1 MFQGI
6 PFLFLFSILRKGKYS
21 EKKNSC
27 RHSKHPESGIAMK
40 YLLIRMF
47 LILSIACLNCKKE
60 NSLRIENERESG
72 STISLRNFTRDAFNE
87 KGDLIWKL
95 KAQEA
100 FVYVNDNKSIFYG
113 SDFDQY
119 EKGIVKSKLTGD
131 RAEIDQKAKTLVV
144 NGNIDL
150 ITEDSRH
157 LKAEELTYNLESE
170 TLNTDKPVTII
181 MKGTT
186 IHGIGMEADKGLNKV
201 KILKPAGVSSDNPL
215 EKKEKK
221 PND

>member
-1 MFQGI
+1 M
-6 PFLFLFSILRKGKYS
+6 
-21 EKKNSC
+21 NT
-27 RHSKHPESGIAMK
+27 K
-40 YLLIRMF
+40 YLIF
-47 LILSIACLNCKKE
+47 LLFIFVVYDCKKE

-95 KAQEA
+95 KAKEA
-100 FVYVNDNKSIFYG
+100 FVFVNDNKSIFYG
-113 SDFDQY
+113 LDFDQY
-119 EKGIVKSKLTGD
+119 EKGKVKSKLTGD
-131 RAEIDQKAKTLVV
+131 RAEIDQKLKTLVV

-157 LKAEELTYNLESE
+157 LKAEELIYDLEKE

-186 IHGIGMEADKGLNKV
+186 IKGIGMEADKGLNKV

-221 PND
+221 PTKED

>member
-1 MFQGI
+1 MQ
-6 PFLFLFSILRKGKYS
+6 
-21 EKKNSC
+21 
-27 RHSKHPESGIAMK
+27 
-40 YLLIRMF
+40 
-47 LILSIACLNCKKE
+47 KE

-113 SDFDQY
+113 LDFDQY

-157 LKAEELTYNLESE
+157 LKAEELTYNLKAKRLTQISR
-170 TLNTDKPVTII
+170 
-181 MKGTT
+181 
-186 IHGIGMEADKGLNKV
+186 
-201 KILKPAGVSSDNPL
+201 
-215 EKKEKK
+215 
-221 PND
+221 

>member
-1 MFQGI
+1 
-6 PFLFLFSILRKGKYS
+6 
-21 EKKNSC
+21 
-27 RHSKHPESGIAMK
+27 MK
-40 YLLIRMF
+40 YLIV
-47 LILSIACLNCKKE
+47 LILSILSVAHINCKKE

-72 STISLRNFTRDAFNE
+72 STISLRKFTRDAFNE

-95 KAQEA
+95 KAEEA

-113 SDFDQY
+113 LDFDQY

>member
-1 MFQGI
+1 
-6 PFLFLFSILRKGKYS
+6 
-21 EKKNSC
+21 
-27 RHSKHPESGIAMK
+27 MK
-40 YLLIRMF
+40 YLLIRIF
-47 LILSIACLNCKKE
+47 LILSITCLNCKKE
-60 NSLRIENERESG
+60 NSQRIENERESG

-113 SDFDQY
+113 LDFDQY

-221 PND
+221 RIENSSNLCRCN

>member
-1 MFQGI
+1 
-6 PFLFLFSILRKGKYS
+6 
-21 EKKNSC
+21 
-27 RHSKHPESGIAMK
+27 
-40 YLLIRMF
+40 
-47 LILSIACLNCKKE
+47 
-60 NSLRIENERESG
+60 
-72 STISLRNFTRDAFNE
+72 
-87 KGDLIWKL
+87 
-95 KAQEA
+95 
-100 FVYVNDNKSIFYG
+100 
-113 SDFDQY
+113 
-119 EKGIVKSKLTGD
+119 
-131 RAEIDQKAKTLVV
+131 V

-170 TLNTDKPVTII
+170 TLNTGKPVTII

>member
-1 MFQGI
+1 M
-6 PFLFLFSILRKGKYS
+6 
-21 EKKNSC
+21 NT
-27 RHSKHPESGIAMK
+27 K
-40 YLLIRMF
+40 YLIFLLLIVF
-47 LILSIACLNCKKE
+47 VVCDCKKE

-95 KAQEA
+95 KAEEA
-100 FVYVNDNKSIFYG
+100 FVYVNDGKSIFYTL
-113 SDFDQY
+113 DFDQY
-119 EKGIVKSKLTGD
+119 EKGIVKSKLTGN
-131 RAEIDQKAKTLVV
+131 RGEIDQKTKTLVV

-157 LKAEELTYNLESE
+157 LKAEELIYDLEKE
-170 TLNTDKPVTII
+170 TLNTDKPVTVI

-186 IHGIGMEADKGLNKV
+186 IKGIGLEADKGLNKV

-221 PND
+221 PAKED

>member
-1 MFQGI
+1 LLI
-6 PFLFLFSILRKGKYS
+6 GKIS

-27 RHSKHPESGIAMK
+27 NRSKHSESGIAME

-95 KAQEA
+95 KAEEA

-113 SDFDQY
+113 LDFDQY
-119 EKGIVKSKLTGD
+119 EQGKVKSKLTGD
-131 RAEIDQKAKTLVV
+131 RAEINQKEKTLVV

-150 ITEDSRH
+150 IAEDSRH
-157 LKAEELTYNLESE
+157 LKAEELFYDLEKE
-170 TLNTDKPVTII
+170 TLHTDKPVTII

-186 IHGIGMEADKGLNKV
+186 IRGVGMEADKGLNKV
-201 KILKPAGVSSDNPL
+201 KILKPDGVSSDNPL

-221 PND
+221 TNIE